1 MDEGG
6 SILNGDLL
14 AAEGRITAIGD
25 AVPAALAALPG
36 GQAAVTFDASG
47 AFVLP
52 GFIHGH
58 IHLCQTLFRGMAEQ
72 ADLMHWLRESVWPM
86 EAAHTEASLAAS
98 VELGVA
104 QLVAGG
110 VTCVNDMGTV
120 HHTHVIGAMLEASG
134 MRAIFGKALMD
145 QGDGVPP
152 GLRDTTDHALEETAA
167 LADRYHGA
175 ASGRLEVSLAPR
187 FILSCSDALW
197 DGVRQVSDER
207 GLIVHTHLSESPGEG
222 QAVQAAVKTTA
233 PRYFAR
239 RQVLGP
245 RFVAAH
251 GVWLDENEYNLIA
264 RADAAL
270 VHCPSSNFKLGSGL
284 ADVRE
289 WKDRGIRCGLGAD
302 GAACNNRLD
311 TFLEM
316 NLASHVSRVTRPG
329 RHLSAREVVA
339 LATCDGARALGK
351 GETIGSLETGKRAD
365 VTVIDH
371 TGYHVAPHAFN
382 DPYTAIVQANQ
393 VTDVRL
399 TVIDGQIVY
408 DRGTWPTM
416 NIEQLTGNAM
426 REGAALLGRAKKE
439 RAA

>member
-134 MRAIFGKALMD
+134 MRAIFGKA
-145 QGDGVPP
+145 
-152 GLRDTTDHALEETAA
+152 
-167 LADRYHGA
+167 
-175 ASGRLEVSLAPR
+175 
-187 FILSCSDALW
+187 
-197 DGVRQVSDER
+197 
-207 GLIVHTHLSESPGEG
+207 
-222 QAVQAAVKTTA
+222 
-233 PRYFAR
+233 
-239 RQVLGP
+239 
-245 RFVAAH
+245 
-251 GVWLDENEYNLIA
+251 
-264 RADAAL
+264 
-270 VHCPSSNFKLGSGL
+270 
-284 ADVRE
+284 
-289 WKDRGIRCGLGAD
+289 
-302 GAACNNRLD
+302 
-311 TFLEM
+311 
-316 NLASHVSRVTRPG
+316 PG
-329 RHLSAREVVA
+329 R
-339 LATCDGARALGK
+339 G
-351 GETIGSLETGKRAD
+351 
-365 VTVIDH
+365 
-371 TGYHVAPHAFN
+371 
-382 DPYTAIVQANQ
+382 
-393 VTDVRL
+393 
-399 TVIDGQIVY
+399 
-408 DRGTWPTM
+408 
-416 NIEQLTGNAM
+416 
-426 REGAALLGRAKKE
+426 
-439 RAA
+439 